1 MNKDFTPEEV
11 LTQILENQ
19 QTIMNVLYNMYF
31 PTITQ
36 YNCGSIERTIATD
49 NSNRLRYY
57 IEETADLLERK
68 RKEKMNEVS
77 KSRTD

>member
-1 MNKDFTPEEV
+1 MEEEIK
-11 LTQILENQ
+11 QILENQ

-36 YNCGSIERTIATD
+36 YNCGIIERTMATD
-49 NSNRLRYY
+49 NSNRLRYH

-68 RKEKMNEVS
+68 RKEKKDGEN
-77 KSRTD
+77 KNAKD

>member
-1 MNKDFTPEEV
+1 MREEYV
-11 LTQILENQ
+11 EQILENQ
-19 QTIMNVLYNMYF
+19 QTIMNVLYNMCS

-49 NSNRLRYY
+49 NSNRLIYH

-68 RKEKMNEVS
+68 RKENKDE
-77 KSRTD
+77 